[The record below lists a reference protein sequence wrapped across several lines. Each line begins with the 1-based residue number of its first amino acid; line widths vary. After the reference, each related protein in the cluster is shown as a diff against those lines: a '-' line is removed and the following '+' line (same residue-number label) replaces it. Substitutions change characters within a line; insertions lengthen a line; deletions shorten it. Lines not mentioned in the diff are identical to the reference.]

1 MGQFI
6 DAPHEDPLVA
16 YHKNADGKWMPFK
29 ETSGRRN
36 QWEIDRRRKAWKIR
50 CCTVF
55 SISFYGRAITCQPAI
70 AFALCNT
77 EEKPEPVIRTS
88 SGFIY
93 TMSKDYK
100 KDIFSILAD
109 GVELLHKRL
118 SLLYITFNFMAA
130 DKNYLY
136 FLF

>member
-55 SISFYGRAITCQPAI
+55 SISFCGRAIICQLAV

-77 EEKPEPVIRTS
+77 EEKPELVLMTS

-93 TMSKDYK
+93 TMVERRR
-100 KDIFSILAD
+100 I
-109 GVELLHKRL
+109 ELLPPLRAKQVL
-118 SLLYITFNFMAA
+118 SQLS
-130 DKNYLY
+130 
-136 FLF
+136 